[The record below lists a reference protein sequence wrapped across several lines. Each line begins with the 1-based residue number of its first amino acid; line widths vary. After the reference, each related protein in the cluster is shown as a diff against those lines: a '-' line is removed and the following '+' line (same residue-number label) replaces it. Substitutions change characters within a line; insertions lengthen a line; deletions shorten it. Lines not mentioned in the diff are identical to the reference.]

1 MQQNYDFSRI
11 GKQMPYTVPDGFFE
25 KLEDSVMEKWKEDAI
40 SAGESDKAG
49 NAKKAKVIRMALRA
63 AIAIAACIALFLVV
77 KKVLP
82 QGQDTTLD
90 DFDSV
95 ELAFNNLSTED
106 QDYLLEVYQ
115 EELILDNDLNNL
127 NDLSN
132 EESI

>member
-1 MQQNYDFSRI
+1 MEQNYDFSKI
-11 GKQMPYTVPDGFFE
+11 GKQMPYTVPDGFFDQ
-25 KLEDSVMEKWKEDAI
+25 LEEHVMSEVV
-40 SAGESDKAG
+40 
-49 NAKKAKVIRMALRA
+49 NAQPTKKKANVVRMAIRA

-115 EELILDNDLNNL
+115 EELILDNELNNL

>member
-1 MQQNYDFSRI
+1 MEENYDFSRI

-25 KLEDSVMEKWKEDAI
+25 KLEEDVMGAWNEECGMRNEDT
-40 SAGESDKAG
+40 SA
-49 NAKKAKVIRMALRA
+49 AKKAKVVRMAVRA
-63 AIAIAACIALFLVV
+63 AIAVAACIVLLLIV
-77 KKVLP
+77 KKALP
-82 QGQDTTLD
+82 QGQDAAAD

-115 EELILDNDLNNL
+115 EEQFLDNYLNEL
-127 NDLSN
+127 DN